1 QSHFKPFNAS
11 TVARASTAA
20 LANHTV
26 NKSRRSEVESLVK
39 QFLILMKKNLIAL
52 AVLAFGASALQQARA
67 DVSVD
72 YFYDNLSSGNWI
84 EVQGY
89 GYGWQPD
96 LAVNYTNWRP
106 YADGY
111 WAYTDDGWTWISYED
126 FGWATY
132 HYGRWANL

>member
-1 QSHFKPFNAS
+1 
-11 TVARASTAA
+11 
-20 LANHTV
+20 
-26 NKSRRSEVESLVK
+26 
-39 QFLILMKKNLIAL
+39 MKKILIAL
-52 AVLAFGASALQQARA
+52 AVLAFGVSALQQARA

-72 YFYDNLSSGNWI
+72 YFYDNLSGGNWI
-84 EVQGY
+84 DVEGY

-96 LAVNYTNWRP
+96 VAVNDSNWRP

-132 HYGRWANL
+132 HYGRWANLADYGWT